1 MLCDL
6 AVAAGLEEKRSNM
19 ANGVHINATEDRAG
33 LEKLY
38 DIINNSF

>member
-1 MLCDL
+1 MLFKDMLCDL

-33 LEKLY
+33 YTILL
-38 DIINNSF
+38 F